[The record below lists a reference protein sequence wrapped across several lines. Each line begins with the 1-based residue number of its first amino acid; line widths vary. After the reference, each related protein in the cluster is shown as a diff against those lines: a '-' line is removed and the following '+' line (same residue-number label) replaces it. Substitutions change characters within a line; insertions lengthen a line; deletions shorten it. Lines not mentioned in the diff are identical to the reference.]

1 MTMVL
6 MGHCCPSP
14 VCLKLRLAMKGIA
27 AFSSGTLEAE
37 RDDCSEL
44 EVAARVEAPRASR
57 YEIGVAIRYRARG
70 EGEWRQGVTENI
82 SVSGMLVRTEH
93 SLDKHTAIEMRFFLP
108 LELHDE
114 CAAEIFCRGT
124 VVRSSGCT
132 ADAGS
137 AFFAARIVHSRFL
150 RRAN

>member
-1 MTMVL
+1 MEADRDYCTE
-6 MGHCCPSP
+6 PTDP
-14 VCLKLRLAMKGIA
+14 VRLE
-27 AFSSGTLEAE
+27 T
-37 RDDCSEL
+37 
-44 EVAARVEAPRASR
+44 VRANR
-57 YEIGVAIRYRARG
+57 YQIRVAIRYRVRG

-82 SVSGMLVRTEH
+82 SMSGVLVRTKR
-93 SLDKHTAIEMRFFLP
+93 SLDRHTAIEMRFFLP

-124 VVRSSGCT
+124 VVRSSECT

-137 AFFAARIVHSRFL
+137 VFFAAKIVHSRFL